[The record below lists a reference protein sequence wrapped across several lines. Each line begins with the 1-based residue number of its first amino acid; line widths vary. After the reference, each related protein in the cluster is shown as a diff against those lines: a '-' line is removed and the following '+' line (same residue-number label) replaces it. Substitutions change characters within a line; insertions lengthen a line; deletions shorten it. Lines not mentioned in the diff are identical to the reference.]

1 MLHLYQRKV
10 ITVTK
15 LIKQGAQTLIKRNQI
30 MTTTVNNS
38 NESKVVVNQIDF
50 SGSFYKFLGEN
61 IKIGNQILYPG
72 NYKFDYLIKLDDGYK
87 NGHLTFSFTGS
98 IKIKKGNGRYYDY
111 ISGAIGNII
120 ICFSPELSMFEKLH
134 LCNHVGQP
142 TYIDNIRYSI
152 NTGKTNKQIAE
163 MYNISNLEAIEILR
177 NASDNKDLFHYL
189 VFHLGVADAWEKQAK
204 EAIREMEA
212 KTGLTLKIENKD
224 KVYKQFDA
232 EKCNDMAYLFKHGY
246 ATKEM
251 KQAREETARTKKRLE
266 ELAEIEKEFAKSVE
280 KAKRIYEVK
289 KAVVSFGIS
298 WDNVTLYDHRNEL
311 CFNWLDCCKKVPSDL
326 INELVCSNTLPEG
339 IKVTNLDKGRE

>member
-1 MLHLYQRKV
+1 
-10 ITVTK
+10 
-15 LIKQGAQTLIKRNQI
+15 
-30 MTTTVNNS
+30 MTTTVNN
-38 NESKVVVNQIDF
+38 NENKVTVNRIGF
-50 SGSFYKFLGEN
+50 SGLFSKFFKEDT
-61 IKIGNQILYPG
+61 QVY
-72 NYKFDYLIKLDDGYK
+72 DYLFEGGKCYSFAYYIGLNDDCK
-87 NGHLTFSFTGS
+87 NGHLTFSFTGE
-98 IKIKKGNGRYYDY
+98 IKVKKRNGRFYTY
-111 ISGAIGNII
+111 ISGAIADVIAY
-120 ICFSPELSMFEKLH
+120 FKPELEKFNRLH
-134 LCNHVGQP
+134 GFNHLGQP
-142 TYIDNIRYSI
+142 MFIDDIRFHI
-152 NTGKTNKQIAE
+152 NEGKTNEQIAE

-177 NASDNKDLFHYL
+177 NASDNKDLFYYL
-189 VFHLGVADAWEKQAK
+189 VFRLGVAETWEKQAN
-204 EAIREMEA
+204 EAIQEIEA

-224 KVYKQFDA
+224 KVYKEFDA

-311 CFNWLDCCKKVPSDL
+311 CFNWLDCCKKIPSDL

-339 IKVTNLDKGRE
+339 IEVTNLDKGRE

>member
-1 MLHLYQRKV
+1 
-10 ITVTK
+10 
-15 LIKQGAQTLIKRNQI
+15 
-30 MTTTVNNS
+30 MTTTVNN
-38 NESKVVVNQIDF
+38 NENKVTVNRIGF
-50 SGSFYKFLGEN
+50 FGSFSKFFKEDTQVDNTLFEGG
-61 IKIGNQILYPG
+61 KCYSFAYYIGLN
-72 NYKFDYLIKLDDGYK
+72 DDCK
-87 NGHLTFSFTGS
+87 NGHLTFSFTGE
-98 IKIKKGNGRYYDY
+98 IKVKKNNGRYYTL
-111 ISGAIGNII
+111 ISGAIGDII
-120 ICFSPELSMFEKLH
+120 AYLKPELSMFEKLH
-134 LCNHVGQP
+134 TCNHLGQP
-142 TYIDNIRYSI
+142 MFIDDIRFHI
-152 NTGKTNKQIAE
+152 NEGETNEQIAE

-189 VFHLGVADAWEKQAK
+189 VFYLGVAGIWKKQAD

-224 KVYKQFDA
+224 RVYKQFDA

-251 KQAREETARTKKRLE
+251 KQAREEITRTKKRLE

-298 WDNVTLYDHRNEL
+298 WDNVILYDHKNEL
-311 CFNWLDCCKKVPSDL
+311 CFNWLDCCKKIPSDL

-339 IKVTNLDKGRE
+339 IEVTNLDKGRE